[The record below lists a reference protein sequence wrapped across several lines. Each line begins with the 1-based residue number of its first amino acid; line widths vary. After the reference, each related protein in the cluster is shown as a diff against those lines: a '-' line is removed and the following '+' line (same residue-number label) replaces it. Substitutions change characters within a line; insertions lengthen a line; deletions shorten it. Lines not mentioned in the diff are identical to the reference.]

1 MTLSGAKERRQ
12 SDEPDIVLGHLSLW
26 VGTGEGFSWPW
37 LDLAVRIGEGWEK
50 VVDVHGPLVQRPDLL
65 AFLPALRE
73 FVEGRQ
79 ADLLLASTGGPMRI
93 ILHRSEFGSISGEL
107 WLRRSA
113 TTQTI
118 LFPLWEEALPVALK
132 GAEATAERLA
142 DVNLGWRPGPPAG
155 LGDPLLPRDSGIVE
169 PGDPPSQPQPWDAEL
184 GTGEDVAFEYTH
196 DGYGWYAVEV
206 RVGQSVGGFGG
217 SYLTDSM
224 GDLLRAG
231 LALLA
236 RAPRVELSCNA
247 EPGLTRVEFERV
259 ALGADLSQS
268 GRLHYREG
276 CRILIRELGQSGS
289 EQPPEF
295 DALCRSPRAVA
306 DAIYRMALPHFAAGA
321 GPWSDA
327 MAALEGALARVPRD
341 PSPSEQI

>member
-1 MTLSGAKERRQ
+1 LSGAYQRRQ
-12 SDEPDIVLGHLSLW
+12 SDEPDIVLGHLFLW
-26 VGTGEGFSWPW
+26 VGTGEGHNWPW
-37 LDLAVRIGEGWEK
+37 LDLALRIGKGWEK
-50 VVDVHGPLVQRPDLL
+50 VVDVHGPFIQRPDLL
-65 AFLPALRE
+65 GFLSGLRD
-73 FVEGRQ
+73 FVEGSR
-79 ADLLLASTGGPMRI
+79 ADLLLGSIGGPMRI
-93 ILHRSEFGSISGEL
+93 ILRRSKFSSLSGEL
-107 WLRRSA
+107 WLGRSSI
-113 TTQTI
+113 TQTI
-118 LFPLWEEALPVALK
+118 LFPLWEDALPVALK

-142 DVNLGWRPGPPAG
+142 DMDLGWRPGPPTG
-155 LGDPLLPRDSGIVE
+155 LGDALLPRDSGIVE
-169 PGDPPSQPQPWDAEL
+169 PGGAPSQLQPWDAGL

-206 RVGQSVGGFGG
+206 RVGQLAGGFGG

-268 GRLHYREG
+268 GQLRCREG
-276 CRILIRELGQSGS
+276 CRILIRALDQEGR

-295 DALCRSPRAVA
+295 DALCRSPLEVA
-306 DAIYRMALPHFAAGA
+306 EAIYRMALPHFAAGA

-341 PSPSEQI
+341 PPSEQA